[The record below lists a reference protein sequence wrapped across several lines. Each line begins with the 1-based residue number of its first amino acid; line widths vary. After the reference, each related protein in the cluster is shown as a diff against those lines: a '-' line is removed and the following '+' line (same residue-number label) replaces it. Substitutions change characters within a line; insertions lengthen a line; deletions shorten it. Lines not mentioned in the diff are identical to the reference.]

1 MATMA
6 ETLTANLREAY
17 QSEDE
22 QAWLSALIAL
32 YESAEGGIYA
42 DRDLNIP
49 WLVGPVTVVPCRDGS
64 IAIVGDRHRNEL
76 ELAVRALTS
85 KWDKEMQAFAC
96 YLARHHQ
103 RPFRVAMVNK
113 LAEDAETRRESL
125 LREAQYWRPGG
136 PYPMRLYEAAG
147 ELGKAVESLKAA
159 AVALE
164 AAEIA
169 HSEVTGDKPVVH
181 REPPRD

>member
-22 QAWLSALIAL
+22 QAWPKALVAL
-32 YESAEGGIYA
+32 FESAEGGIYVG
-42 DRDLNIP
+42 RDLNIP

-64 IAIVGDRHRNEL
+64 IAIVGDQDRNEL

-85 KWDKEMQAFAC
+85 KWDKEMLLFAC
-96 YLARHHQ
+96 YSAHHHQ

-113 LAEDAETRRESL
+113 LAKSAEMRRDAL
-125 LREAQYWRPGG
+125 LREAKYWRQGG

-147 ELGKAVESLKAA
+147 ELEKAVESLKMA

-169 HSEVTGDKPVVH
+169 HSEVTGDKPMAH

>member
-22 QAWLSALIAL
+22 QAWPKALVAL
-32 YESAEGGIYA
+32 YESSDEVYP

-49 WLVGPVTVVPCRDGS
+49 WLVGLVTVAVCRDRS
-64 IAIVGDRHRNEL
+64 VAIVGDRHRNEL

-85 KWDKEMQAFAC
+85 KWDEEMQVFALS
-96 YLARHHQ
+96 LARHHQ

-113 LAEDAETRRESL
+113 LAESAEARREL
-125 LREAQYWRPGG
+125 LMQEAKFWRPGG
-136 PYPMRLYEAAG
+136 TYPMRLHEAAG